1 MRTAHILLLSALFTY
16 TSCGTSTE
24 QPADPGETEIPSLSI
39 YHLEEPWVSQNG
51 DTLQFSDLHGN
62 VLVTVMIYTSCQA
75 ACPRLVAD
83 MRNIHNQVGVTES
96 PVRYLLISIDPEADT
111 PERLKVFAQEN
122 MMDTEEWL
130 FLQGTPEAVR
140 QFANV
145 MAVKYDRISPID
157 FSHSNI
163 ISVFDTQGVMQF
175 QQEGLSVDSREVV
188 ARIRELV
195 GQK

>member
-1 MRTAHILLLSALFTY
+1 MRTTHILLLSALLTWQ
-16 TSCGTSTE
+16 SCGTATE
-24 QPADPGETEIPSLSI
+24 QTSDAEEMEIPSLSI

-51 DTLQFSDLHGN
+51 DTLQFADLHGN

-83 MRNIHNQVGVTES
+83 MRNIHDQVGTTDG

-111 PERLKVFAQEN
+111 PEMLKSFAQEN

-130 FLQGTPEAVR
+130 FLQGTPETVR

-145 MAVKYDRISPID
+145 VAVKYERISPMD

-163 ISVFDTQGVMQF
+163 ISVFDAQGVMQF

-188 ARIRELV
+188 AKIQELS
-195 GQK
+195 GPR

>member
-1 MRTAHILLLSALFTY
+1 MRTTHILLLSALLTWQ
-16 TSCGTSTE
+16 SCGTPTE
-24 QPADPGETEIPSLSI
+24 QTSDAEEMEIPSLSI

-51 DTLQFSDLHGN
+51 DTLQFADLQGN

-83 MRNIHNQVGVTES
+83 MRNIHDQVGATS
-96 PVRYLLISIDPEADT
+96 GPVRYLLISIDPEADT
-111 PERLKVFAQEN
+111 PEMLKTFAQEN

-130 FLQGTPEAVR
+130 FLQGTPETVR

-145 MAVKYDRISPID
+145 MAVKYERISPID

-163 ISVFDTQGVMQF
+163 ISVFDAQGVMQF

-188 ARIRELV
+188 AKIQELS
-195 GQK
+195 GPR